1 MVDVLV
7 FKGIAPPS
15 PFPATAAS
23 GAPPRPNHA
32 CCEGGVGV
40 DVCFETLPYP
50 TQQRVQNQSGPTSGR
65 KCYITPAFSGV
76 PNKGDKIK
84 VGPQVGG
91 NATSPKHPRGSPKK
105 GGQNQNWMP
114 NPCLL
119 GGPQV
124 GGNATSPLHSREFP
138 KKGGQNQNWMPN
150 PCLLGGPQ
158 VGAKC
163 YITPAFSGMPH
174 KGDKVKAK
182 KRQKNKNKNCPM
194 VSPSLPI
201 AL

>member
-1 MVDVLV
+1 MPFGRPTSGRKCYITPAFSGIPKEMGTKSELV
-7 FKGIAPPS
+7 
-15 PFPATAAS
+15 
-23 GAPPRPNHA
+23 
-32 CCEGGVGV
+32 
-40 DVCFETLPYP
+40 
-50 TQQRVQNQSGPTSGR
+50 GPTSGQ

-91 NATSPKHPRGSPKK
+91 NATSPLHSRGSPMK
-105 GGQNQNWMP
+105 GEQNQNWMP

-124 GGNATSPLHSREFP
+124 GGNATSPLHSRGSP

-158 VGAKC
+158 VGRNA
-163 YITPAFSGMPH
+163 TSTLHSGGSPT
-174 KGDKVKAK
+174 KGTKSKQK
-182 KRQKNKNKNCPM
+182 KSKESKNKNCPM
-194 VSPSLPI
+194 VYLILPTALHI
-201 AL
+201 APTGV